1 MNRARAIAL
10 GVAVMALGACGEK
23 ARTVGSDAKPSSGP
37 VGSMTTFA
45 APGWKPGDQNSW
57 EQSLKVRAQYG
68 QNDHAR

>member
-1 MNRARAIAL
+1 
-10 GVAVMALGACGEK
+10 
-23 ARTVGSDAKPSSGP
+23 VGSDAKPSSGP